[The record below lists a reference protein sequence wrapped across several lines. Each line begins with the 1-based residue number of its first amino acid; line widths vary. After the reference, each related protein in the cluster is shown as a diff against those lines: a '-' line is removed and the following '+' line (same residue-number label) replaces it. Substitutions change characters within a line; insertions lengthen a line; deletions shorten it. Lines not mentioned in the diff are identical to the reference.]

1 MIKQYFKQA
10 WQLLKENKLYSAI
23 YILGTAIAIAMAMV
37 IAVFIFLK
45 QGNIY
50 PEADRNRM
58 LYVGSIEIT
67 PKDTSI
73 HNMSASNMS
82 YQTVKNVFY
91 TLQSVEAVTAVHHV
105 FNEEDMITM
114 PDNKTKIPV
123 LAKFTD
129 SRFWKVFQFKF
140 IDGKPY
146 SEEEFSSGVFTA
158 VIGESL
164 AKQLFG
170 NENATG
176 RYVNYNDKE
185 YRISGVVKDVSII
198 LNDTYANIWIPFTTE
213 PGHLNTFAAE
223 GILGSFSAFIL
234 AKSSRDL
241 PKVKQ
246 EIQENIKKYEANLT
260 WKINLLEQPD
270 NAFTRAFRRGNMPLN
285 MKKIKLTLAVLLLIF
300 FTVPAINLS
309 GLNSSRMEKRSGELG
324 IRKAFGASR
333 FTILNQVLVENLL
346 LSFLGGIIGL
356 LVSYLIVMLS
366 KQWLIPM
373 MTFYQ
378 MSNPTAQINNSV
390 GITTQML
397 FNIEVF
403 FWAFVAVLV
412 INTLSAIVPAY
423 RFSRKSVINSLYDHP

>member
-285 MKKIKLTLAVLLLIF
+285 MK
-300 FTVPAINLS
+300 
-309 GLNSSRMEKRSGELG
+309 
-324 IRKAFGASR
+324 
-333 FTILNQVLVENLL
+333 
-346 LSFLGGIIGL
+346 
-356 LVSYLIVMLS
+356 
-366 KQWLIPM
+366 
-373 MTFYQ
+373 
-378 MSNPTAQINNSV
+378 
-390 GITTQML
+390 
-397 FNIEVF
+397 
-403 FWAFVAVLV
+403 
-412 INTLSAIVPAY
+412 
-423 RFSRKSVINSLYDHP
+423 

>member
-1 MIKQYFKQA
+1 
-10 WQLLKENKLYSAI
+10 
-23 YILGTAIAIAMAMV
+23 MA
-37 IAVFIFLK
+37 F
-45 QGNIY
+45 
-50 PEADRNRM
+50 
-58 LYVGSIEIT
+58 
-67 PKDTSI
+67 
-73 HNMSASNMS
+73 
-82 YQTVKNVFY
+82 
-91 TLQSVEAVTAVHHV
+91 
-105 FNEEDMITM
+105 
-114 PDNKTKIPV
+114 
-123 LAKFTD
+123 
-129 SRFWKVFQFKF
+129 
-140 IDGKPY
+140 
-146 SEEEFSSGVFTA
+146 
-158 VIGESL
+158 
-164 AKQLFG
+164 
-170 NENATG
+170 
-176 RYVNYNDKE
+176 
-185 YRISGVVKDVSII
+185 
-198 LNDTYANIWIPFTTE
+198 
-213 PGHLNTFAAE
+213 
-223 GILGSFSAFIL
+223 
-234 AKSSRDL
+234 
-241 PKVKQ
+241 
-246 EIQENIKKYEANLT
+246 
-260 WKINLLEQPD
+260 
-270 NAFTRAFRRGNMPLN
+270 
-285 MKKIKLTLAVLLLIF
+285 LLLIF